1 MYACNTSIH
10 KPIHLDELDKAARD
24 LKEQLISNY
33 QKSIKKPLAIS
44 SFVRNDID
52 KFQTKYYSVTLN

>member
-1 MYACNTSIH
+1 MIKLFLIIVIMYACNTSIH

-33 QKSIKKPLAIS
+33 QKSIKNLWLFHLLLGMI
-44 SFVRNDID
+44 
-52 KFQTKYYSVTLN
+52 